1 MFFST
6 VFPPES
12 LRHVIRTLKASK
24 QGTFHQIHSEK
35 PLLSGRQIFCQ
46 SPSPTR
52 WWAEQQHPVQE
63 RAWGEGGIKYILMLF
78 AAVRALRKVN
88 TEIIRGPIKRD
99 AGPDWFSW
107 EQSALSTSQKQNRS
121 TLHN

>member
-1 MFFST
+1 M
-6 VFPPES
+6 
-12 LRHVIRTLKASK
+12 HTLKASK

-35 PLLSGRQIFCQ
+35 PLLSGRQIICQ
-46 SPSPTR
+46 SPSPAR
-52 WWAEQQHPVQE
+52 RWAEQQHPVQE
-63 RAWGEGGIKYILMLF
+63 SAWGEGGMKHVLMLF

-88 TEIIRGPIKRD
+88 TEIIMGLIKRD

-107 EQSALSTSQKQNRS
+107 EQSVLSTSQKQNRS